1 MSSNQNNNFLRK
13 EIQISAEQIPKE
25 ENLSQQSLNNY
36 INKENLQEEIYQQE
50 NDIENE
56 DNNDIILKKE
66 NEEEINSNNNY
77 NYNYD
82 YSNEIYIINKKDKVI
97 NNKRSQQKVY
107 TKIKTESSR
116 NPKAKISTYIYKAG
130 KVFPK
135 KNNITSNLNKYINT
149 AKYSIKN
156 PIKEKS
162 KNKYKKKEINETDIN
177 NINYNNNI
185 DDYGYN
191 NINQTNYIYERN
203 NVIEEMNINNNDIND
218 NEINNINIIT
228 KSKNIKNKRI
238 ISQQVKKPEYISFN
252 SFNKLQDVK
261 YNYVPN
267 TTKGEGRITYICDFS
282 QENNKDSY
290 YVESPSRYK
299 RHITVYPI
307 DGKMK
312 IRKNKANK
320 IKKHKSSDKL
330 KKEVE
335 DSKKKFEKIREI
347 EREIKNYFNLN
358 GLDILNRELYDQS
371 ATMIQ
376 ATFRAYFSRKKLYE
390 ELNLY
395 INIKNAI
402 DILKD
407 IFKTRKINYWE
418 NFINS
423 LLEYITI
430 LNSNMNINENII
442 ETGVNLNSEKYQD
455 LNDEFNN
462 IENNNKIKYV
472 KKIPNSYKQ
481 KAKNKIINNNFLIPQ
496 PCISFYFD
504 NLSNTEEAEK
514 SNKKGRNSQKSNL
527 SLNDNIIKD
536 TQESVELRLND
547 KVFTPNKNDI
557 KLDKLKYVFKLIE
570 LKYKEILYKSFIKLC
585 NYATLLKYSSNI
597 NNSILNN
604 EKNKTLKRIVINQD
618 KNLKNIKKNFFIK
631 FYYKGLIN
639 SIKNENQNDINNNV
653 PNNKENENENEKEN
667 AKEEENIKET
677 ANIVNNKTNSDK

>member
-1 MSSNQNNNFLRK
+1 
-13 EIQISAEQIPKE
+13 
-25 ENLSQQSLNNY
+25 
-36 INKENLQEEIYQQE
+36 
-50 NDIENE
+50 
-56 DNNDIILKKE
+56 
-66 NEEEINSNNNY
+66 
-77 NYNYD
+77 
-82 YSNEIYIINKKDKVI
+82 
-97 NNKRSQQKVY
+97 
-107 TKIKTESSR
+107 
-116 NPKAKISTYIYKAG
+116 
-130 KVFPK
+130 
-135 KNNITSNLNKYINT
+135 
-149 AKYSIKN
+149 
-156 PIKEKS
+156 
-162 KNKYKKKEINETDIN
+162 
-177 NINYNNNI
+177 
-185 DDYGYN
+185 
-191 NINQTNYIYERN
+191 
-203 NVIEEMNINNNDIND
+203 
-218 NEINNINIIT
+218 
-228 KSKNIKNKRI
+228 
-238 ISQQVKKPEYISFN
+238 
-252 SFNKLQDVK
+252 
-261 YNYVPN
+261 
-267 TTKGEGRITYICDFS
+267 
-282 QENNKDSY
+282 
-290 YVESPSRYK
+290 
-299 RHITVYPI
+299 
-307 DGKMK
+307 MK

-430 LNSNMNINENII
+430 LNSNTNINENII

-677 ANIVNNKTNSDK
+677 ANIVNNNTNSDK

>member
-13 EIQISAEQIPKE
+13 EIQISTEQIPKE
-25 ENLSQQSLNNY
+25 ENFSHESLNNY
-36 INKENLQEEIYQQE
+36 INKENLHEEIYQQE
-50 NDIENE
+50 NDIEN
-56 DNNDIILKKE
+56 DGNNDIILNKE
-66 NEEEINSNNNY
+66 NEEEINNNKN

-82 YSNEIYIINKKDKVI
+82 YSNEIYIINKKDKII
-97 NNKRSQQKVY
+97 NNKRSQHQIY
-107 TKIKTESSR
+107 SKIKTESSR
-116 NPKAKISTYIYKAG
+116 NPKAKISTFIYKSG
-130 KVFPK
+130 KAFPK
-135 KNNITSNLNKYINT
+135 KNNITSNLNKYIINT

-177 NINYNNNI
+177 NINYNNNNEE
-185 DDYGYN
+185 YGYN
-191 NINQTNYIYERN
+191 NINKTNYIYERN
-203 NVIEEMNINNNDIND
+203 NVIDEMNINNGNINV

-228 KSKNIKNKRI
+228 KSKNNKNKRI
-238 ISQQVKKPEYISFN
+238 ISQQQKKPEYISFN

-290 YVESPSRYK
+290 YVESPSKYK

-307 DGKMK
+307 DAKMK
-312 IRKNKANK
+312 KRKNKANK

-376 ATFRAYFSRKKLYE
+376 ATFRAYFSRKKLYD

-407 IFKTRKINYWE
+407 IFKPRKLNYWE

-430 LNSNMNINENII
+430 LNSNTNINENII

-481 KAKNKIINNNFLIPQ
+481 KSKYKIVNNKFLIPQ
-496 PCISFYFD
+496 PCISF
-504 NLSNTEEAEK
+504 NLNNTEEAEK

-527 SLNDNIIKD
+527 SINDNIIKD
-536 TQESVELRLND
+536 TQESVELKLND
-547 KVFTPNKNDI
+547 KVFTPDANAK
-557 KLDKLKYVFKLIE
+557 KLDKLIYVIKLIE

-585 NYATLLKYSSNI
+585 NHATLLKYSSNI
-597 NNSILNN
+597 NKSIRNN
-604 EKNKTLKRIVINQD
+604 EKNKALKRIVFNQD
-618 KNLKNIKKNFFIK
+618 KNLKNIKKNAFIK
-631 FYYKGLIN
+631 FYFKGLIN
-639 SIKNENQNDINNNV
+639 SIKNKNQKDINNND
-653 PNNKENENENEKEN
+653 PNKKENENENGKEN
-667 AKEEENIKET
+667 AKEEENINET
-677 ANIVNNKTNSDK
+677 ANIFNNTNTDK

>member
-1 MSSNQNNNFLRK
+1 MSSNQNNNYLRK
-13 EIQISAEQIPKE
+13 EIEISTEQMPKE
-25 ENLSQQSLNNY
+25 ENLSHESLNKD
-36 INKENLQEEIYQQE
+36 INKENLHEEIYQQE

-56 DNNDIILKKE
+56 NDNDIILNKE
-66 NEEEINSNNNY
+66 NEEEMNNNNNL

-82 YSNEIYIINKKDKVI
+82 YSKEIFIVNKKDKAP
-97 NNKRSQQKVY
+97 NNKRNQQQIY
-107 TKIKTESSR
+107 TKIKTETSR
-116 NPKAKISTYIYKAG
+116 NPKTKLSTFIYKSG

-135 KNNITSNLNKYINT
+135 KNNINKNIINT
-149 AKYSIKN
+149 AKYSIRN

-162 KNKYKKKEINETDIN
+162 KNKYKRKQINETDIN
-177 NINYNNNI
+177 NNNFINNT
-185 DDYGYN
+185 DDNDYN

-203 NVIEEMNINNNDIND
+203 NPIDEININNDNLND
-218 NEINNINIIT
+218 NESNKLNIIT
-228 KSKNIKNKRI
+228 KSKNTKNKRI
-238 ISQQVKKPEYISFN
+238 ISQPTKKPAYISFN

-290 YVESPSRYK
+290 YVESPNGYN

-307 DGKMK
+307 DAKMK
-312 IRKNKANK
+312 KRKKNANK

-335 DSKKKFEKIREI
+335 DRKKKFEKIREI

-376 ATFRAYFSRKKLYE
+376 ATFRAYFSRKKLYD

-402 DILKD
+402 DILKN
-407 IFKTRKINYWE
+407 IFKQRKINYWE

-430 LNSNMNINENII
+430 LNSNTNINDNII
-442 ETGVNLNSEKYQD
+442 ETGVNLNNEKYQD

-481 KAKNKIINNNFLIPQ
+481 KSKHKIPNNNFLIPQ

-504 NLSNTEEAEK
+504 NFSNTEEIEK

-527 SLNDNIIKD
+527 SINNNIIKD
-536 TQESVELRLND
+536 TQESVELKLND
-547 KVFTPNKNDI
+547 NLKVFTYNENDI
-557 KLDKLKYVFKLIE
+557 KFDKLKYVIKLLE

-585 NYATLLKYSSNI
+585 NYATILKYSSSI
-597 NNSILNN
+597 NDSVLNN
-604 EKNKTLKRIVINQD
+604 EKNKALKKIVINKD
-618 KNLKNIKKNFFIK
+618 KNLKNLKKNFFIK

-639 SIKNENQNDINNNV
+639 SVKIENKNDKNNQ
-653 PNNKENENENEKEN
+653 NENENEKDN
-667 AKEEENIKET
+667 IKEEENINEIV
-677 ANIVNNKTNSDK
+677 NIVNNTNNEK

>member
-1 MSSNQNNNFLRK
+1 M
-13 EIQISAEQIPKE
+13 
-25 ENLSQQSLNNY
+25 
-36 INKENLQEEIYQQE
+36 
-50 NDIENE
+50 
-56 DNNDIILKKE
+56 
-66 NEEEINSNNNY
+66 
-77 NYNYD
+77 
-82 YSNEIYIINKKDKVI
+82 
-97 NNKRSQQKVY
+97 
-107 TKIKTESSR
+107 
-116 NPKAKISTYIYKAG
+116 
-130 KVFPK
+130 
-135 KNNITSNLNKYINT
+135 
-149 AKYSIKN
+149 
-156 PIKEKS
+156 
-162 KNKYKKKEINETDIN
+162 
-177 NINYNNNI
+177 
-185 DDYGYN
+185 
-191 NINQTNYIYERN
+191 
-203 NVIEEMNINNNDIND
+203 
-218 NEINNINIIT
+218 
-228 KSKNIKNKRI
+228 
-238 ISQQVKKPEYISFN
+238 
-252 SFNKLQDVK
+252 
-261 YNYVPN
+261 
-267 TTKGEGRITYICDFS
+267 
-282 QENNKDSY
+282 
-290 YVESPSRYK
+290 
-299 RHITVYPI
+299 
-307 DGKMK
+307 
-312 IRKNKANK
+312 
-320 IKKHKSSDKL
+320 
-330 KKEVE
+330 
-335 DSKKKFEKIREI
+335 
-347 EREIKNYFNLN
+347 
-358 GLDILNRELYDQS
+358 
-371 ATMIQ
+371 
-376 ATFRAYFSRKKLYE
+376 
-390 ELNLY
+390 
-395 INIKNAI
+395 
-402 DILKD
+402 
-407 IFKTRKINYWE
+407 
-418 NFINS
+418 
-423 LLEYITI
+423 LEYITI
-430 LNSNMNINENII
+430 LNSNTNINENII

-677 ANIVNNKTNSDK
+677 ANIVNNNTNSDK